1 METCLQKSNHNAKQ
15 KSYNQFMN
23 SFYYGFF
30 RRFRRKIMNKKTC
43 AVVKAEE
50 KQPCIPF
57 GYHCK
62 YGLQCKQI
70 PVVEESI
77 SLRQLFYPANDQDY
91 YGQYGQQPFENGLR
105 SNRLFKRQTYQNDEY
120 FSYSE
125 EENDAPLNLGPNHL
139 LHKGN
144 ESAKCKTSVYLL

>member
-1 METCLQKSNHNAKQ
+1 MEICPQKSNHNAKQ
-15 KSYNQFMN
+15 KSCNLFMN

-30 RRFRRKIMNKKTC
+30 RTFRKRIMNKKTC

-77 SLRQLFYPANDQDY
+77 SLRELFYPPNDQDY
-91 YGQYGQQPFENGLR
+91 YGQYGQPFENGLR
-105 SNRLFKRQTYQNDEY
+105 SHRLIKRQTYHNDEY
-120 FSYSE
+120 FSYSYE
-125 EENDAPLNLGPNHL
+125 RENDAALNLGPNHL

>member
-1 METCLQKSNHNAKQ
+1 
-15 KSYNQFMN
+15 
-23 SFYYGFF
+23 
-30 RRFRRKIMNKKTC
+30 MNKKTC

-70 PVVEESI
+70 PVVEETI

-91 YGQYGQQPFENGLR
+91 YDGQYGQPFEVE
-105 SNRLFKRQTYQNDEY
+105 KI
-120 FSYSE
+120 
-125 EENDAPLNLGPNHL
+125 LG
-139 LHKGN
+139 
-144 ESAKCKTSVYLL
+144 TSMYYYTAYNCMVK

>member
-1 METCLQKSNHNAKQ
+1 MV
-15 KSYNQFMN
+15 
-23 SFYYGFF
+23 FF
-30 RRFRRKIMNKKTC
+30 RRFRNKIRNKKTC

-77 SLRQLFYPANDQDY
+77 SLRELFYPANDQDY
-91 YGQYGQQPFENGLR
+91 YGQYGQPFENSLR
-105 SNRLFKRQTYQNDEY
+105 PHHLFKRQTYQNDEY

-125 EENDAPLNLGPNHL
+125 EENYAPLNLGPNHL
-139 LHKGN
+139 LLNGN